1 MERIGVLGELL
12 AQLVILLL
20 PALLLLQ
27 LQLPL
32 LGPRARRGRVTRAC
46 PSCWSALGVDGRP
59 NDFSFWTPNVTGN
72 HGFVGQGEPDVDI
85 NPKEEPGRH
94 LGSSEPSILC
104 CSQLAPQ
111 ELWQEVRGSG

>member
-27 LQLPL
+27 LQLPF
-32 LGPRARRGRVTRAC
+32 LGPRGRRGRVTRAC
-46 PSCWSALGVDGRP
+46 PSCWSALGVDERP
-59 NDFSFWTPNVTGN
+59 NFSFWTLNVTKN

-85 NPKEEPGRH
+85 NPKEQPGRH
-94 LGSSEPSILC
+94 LGSSESSIPRR
-104 CSQLAPQ
+104 SQLAP
-111 ELWQEVRGSG
+111 